1 MKILKAKISEV
12 FFSIQG
18 EGIYVGYP
26 QVFVRFWECN
36 IKNCRFCDTRNENYR
51 EYKVE
56 DLVKEVSGLG
66 KKYHSI
72 SITGG
77 EPLVEVDFL
86 KKFLESFKDE
96 QKIYLETNG
105 TLPEALEKVINYVD
119 IIAMDIK
126 LPSSTGLKSFWDEHR
141 KFLLIGWE
149 RQIFVKIVVTKQSTL
164 KDFQRALELI
174 LSVDP
179 MIPLVIQ
186 PATGEM
192 DKGLIDKVLS
202 FQDEAFKSLLH
213 VRVIPQLHSCMQI
226 K

>member
-1 MKILKAKISEV
+1 MKAKISEI
-12 FFSIQG
+12 FYSLQG

-36 IKNCRFCDTRNENYR
+36 IKNCRFCDTRGESYR
-51 EYKVE
+51 EYTVE

-66 KKYHSI
+66 KKCHSI
-72 SITGG
+72 AITGG
-77 EPLVEVDFL
+77 EPLVEADFL
-86 KKFLESFKDE
+86 KKFLESFNGSH
-96 QKIYLETNG
+96 KIYLESNG

-126 LPSSTGLKSFWDEHR
+126 LPSSTGVKSFWEEHR

-149 RQIFVKIVVTKQSTL
+149 KQIFVKIVITKQSTL
-164 KDFQRALELI
+164 KDFQKALELI

-179 MIPLVIQ
+179 MMPLVIQ
-186 PATGEM
+186 PASGE
-192 DKGLIDKVLS
+192 IDEKLMSKVLS
-202 FQDEAFKSLLH
+202 FQEEAFKSLLH
-213 VRVIPQLHSCMQI
+213 VRVIPQLHNCMQV